1 MGGIVGIQFL
11 KNLGSIDKQ
20 RVVQEMLDEINHRAT
35 YTGVYPI
42 DIDSAFGIRYHTPA
56 DQTKLFAHDGS
67 RKLYVAMD
75 GEIFDGFERSKLN
88 KTGFSDAEV
97 VLELYREKGTE
108 FLNQIDGSFAIA
120 IWDGTEKKLL
130 LARDRV
136 GFKPL
141 FYAKSDGAFFFGSEI
156 KSLLASKL
164 CPRSV
169 NLRAL
174 NNFLSYGYVCN
185 PETMFEPIFQVR
197 PGHFVIFRD
206 SEVVE
211 KPYWKF
217 RYMQGEQEKPEA
229 YYKEKFLEV
238 FETAV
243 SRRVNR
249 HPDCGAFLSGGLDTS
264 GVVAMM
270 HQLKKEP
277 FKVFTGGFEDERYNE
292 ISDAQVVS
300 DHLGLDQHSIIIK
313 FDADFPKLLERIVW
327 HHDAPFADTSA
338 IPSYFASKLAKEH
351 VAAVLTGDFPD
362 QLIGGSGHHVNA
374 LSRQQSD
381 SFIYPLL
388 RKKILNSLVTR
399 LPWSTGGTSFYDK
412 VKRMLYRETFPLE
425 EQRVILHM
433 PVPELLKRCLYGP
446 ELLRVNSEY
455 DPLSIARSIYNEV
468 KKYSLLDKLL
478 YFNVLSYATDDLMV
492 KVERMTMA
500 HGLEAFS
507 PFHDRNF
514 IEFVTG
520 LPTHLKIK
528 GEIRKYIMR
537 EALKPFL
544 PEHTLNKKKK
554 GFDMPIAE
562 WMIKKFPDY
571 VREVLLDAR
580 TLNRGY
586 FDKAFLKRMVDN
598 FLNMKTNYASGSDAT
613 IISLLTLELWHRL
626 FADDYNKINI
636 GQNFKKS

>member
-1 MGGIVGIQFL
+1 MGGIAGILSKYAGQNEY
-11 KNLGSIDKQ
+11 K
-20 RVVQEMLDEINHRAT
+20 VVLQMLDVVSYRAPVST
-35 YTGVYPI
+35 AYPLDNGCVLGV
-42 DIDSAFGIRYHTPA
+42 RYHTPIE
-56 DQTKLFAHDGS
+56 QTSVIARDES
-67 RKLYVAMD
+67 RKLCVVID
-75 GEIFDGFERSKLN
+75 GKLFN
-88 KTGFSDAEV
+88 GLKTSRENQTFSDAESI
-97 VLELYREKGTE
+97 LEIYREKEDGC
-108 FLNQIDGSFAIA
+108 FSRIDGSFAIA
-120 IWDGTEKKLL
+120 IWDGVEKRLL

-141 FYAKSDGAFFFGSEI
+141 FYTKLNHTFLFGSEI

-164 CPRSV
+164 CSRSV

-174 NNFLSYGYVCN
+174 NDFLSYGYVCN
-185 PETMFEPIFQVR
+185 PETMFESIFQVR
-197 PGHFVIFRD
+197 PGHFLIFREG
-206 SEVVE
+206 EVSE
-211 KPYWKF
+211 KPYWRF
-217 RYMQGEQEKPEA
+217 SYRQEERNKPEF
-229 YYKEKFLEV
+229 YYKEKFLEI
-238 FETAV
+238 FKKAV
-243 SRRVNR
+243 SRRVER

-270 HQLKKEP
+270 YELKKEP
-277 FKVFTGGFEDERYNE
+277 FKVFTGGFEDEQYNE

-300 DHLGLDQHSIIIK
+300 DHLGLEQHSIIIK
-313 FDADFPKLLERIVW
+313 FDADFPRLLEKIVW

-351 VAAVLTGDFPD
+351 VGVVLTGDFPD
-362 QLIGGSGHHVNA
+362 QLIGGSGHQVNL

-381 SFIYPLL
+381 SFIYPFL

-399 LPWSTGGTSFYDK
+399 LPWSAGGTSFYDK
-412 VKRMLYRETFPLE
+412 VKRMLYRETFSLE
-425 EQRVILHM
+425 EQRIILNM

-446 ELLRVNSEY
+446 DLLKINSEHN
-455 DPLSIARSIYNEV
+455 PLSIARSIYGEV
-468 KKYSLLDKLL
+468 KGSNLLDKLL
-478 YFNVLSYATDDLMV
+478 YFDVLSYAPDDLMV

-507 PFHDRNF
+507 PFHDH
-514 IEFVTG
+514 EFVEFVAG
-520 LPTHLKIK
+520 LPAHLKIK

-571 VREVLLDAR
+571 VREVLLDTR
-580 TLNRGY
+580 TLSRGY
-586 FDKAFLKRMVDN
+586 FDKAFLKGMVDH
-598 FLNMKTNYASGSDAT
+598 FLSKKTDYASGSDGT

-626 FADDYNKINI
+626 FVD
-636 GQNFKKS
+636 QTP

>member
-1 MGGIVGIQFL
+1 MGGIVGIQFQ
-11 KNLGSIDKQ
+11 KNLESIDKQ
-20 RVVQEMLDEINHRAT
+20 RVVQEMLDEISHRAT
-35 YTGVYPI
+35 YSGVYPI

-56 DQTKLFAHDGS
+56 DQTKLFAHDGP
-67 RKLYVAMD
+67 RKLYVVMD

-88 KTGFSDAEV
+88 KTGFSDAEI

-120 IWDGTEKKLL
+120 IWDGVEKKLL

-141 FYAKSDGAFFFGSEI
+141 FYAKSDGAFLFGSEI

-169 NLRAL
+169 NFQAL

-185 PETMFEPIFQVR
+185 PETMFESIFQVR
-197 PGHFVIFRD
+197 PGHFLIFRD
-206 SEVVE
+206 GEVSE
-211 KPYWKF
+211 KPYWRFNYK
-217 RYMQGEQEKPEA
+217 QGERNKPEF
-229 YYKEKFLEV
+229 YHREKFLEI
-238 FETAV
+238 FKKAV
-243 SRRVNR
+243 SRRMER

-270 HQLKKEP
+270 HQLKKKP
-277 FKVFTGGFEDERYNE
+277 FKVFTGGFEDEQYNE

-351 VAAVLTGDFPD
+351 VDVVLTGDFPD
-362 QLIGGSGHHVNA
+362 QLIGGSGHHVNL
-374 LSRQQSD
+374 LSRQSSD
-381 SFIYPLL
+381 RYLYSFL
-388 RKKILNSLVTR
+388 RTGAVNHLVSR
-399 LPWSTGGTSFYDK
+399 LPWGAGGTSFFDK
-412 VKRMLYRETFPLE
+412 VKRFLYRESFRLE
-425 EQRVILHM
+425 EQRIILNM
-433 PVPELLKRCLYGP
+433 PVPELLKRCLYSP

-478 YFNVLSYATDDLMV
+478 YFDVLSYATDDLMV

-507 PFHDRNF
+507 PFHDREL
-514 IEFVTG
+514 IEFIAG

-528 GEIRKYIMR
+528 GEIRN
-537 EALKPFL
+537 
-544 PEHTLNKKKK
+544 T
-554 GFDMPIAE
+554 
-562 WMIKKFPDY
+562 
-571 VREVLLDAR
+571 
-580 TLNRGY
+580 
-586 FDKAFLKRMVDN
+586 
-598 FLNMKTNYASGSDAT
+598 S
-613 IISLLTLELWHRL
+613 
-626 FADDYNKINI
+626 
-636 GQNFKKS
+636 